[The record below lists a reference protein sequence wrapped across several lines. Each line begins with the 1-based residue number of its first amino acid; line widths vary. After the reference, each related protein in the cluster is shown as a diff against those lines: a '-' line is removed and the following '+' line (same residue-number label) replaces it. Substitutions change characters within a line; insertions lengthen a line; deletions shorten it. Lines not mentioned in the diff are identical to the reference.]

1 MGKVFTKWLR
11 DKGIQHSKATPYHP
25 QGNGVVERLHRTLT
39 AVIAKTAEAKGNW
52 ARVLP
57 MALYFLRCTPS
68 ASTEVSPFLL
78 THGWEPRTP
87 LQVLYQ
93 SWVQSDLGGVDL
105 SEWIVENTDRLECA
119 RDIATSNQVE
129 SSAKKAAKWNL
140 KAVEREFQVGDL
152 VWIRKPGLD
161 LKLRESWDGPGRVI
175 GINSPLSYKIEM
187 DKRVITTVHIQQLK
201 EFNQNKAIKRVTAV
215 LEQDTE
221 GEEIINRYAQ
231 AKVEPQQLTEEQQ
244 SQLAEVLGR
253 HSHTLTKD
261 PGLTT
266 LTCFDIDTGQA
277 EPIYQRP
284 YNTPVA
290 LRSKVD
296 EEIDWVLGKGFIRPS
311 SSPWASP
318 MVTVWKSDGSARL
331 CVDFRKINGLTRQT
345 PFYMPRVEEVLEGV
359 GQACFISK
367 LDLSKGYYEVQLTQ
381 EAIPKTAFTSH
392 RGTFEFTRMPFGVKN
407 APACFQALMQRVLA
421 EHKEYATA
429 YVDDVVVFS
438 VSWAHHLSHIDR
450 VLQALAEAG
459 LTANPA
465 KCRWGGRTVDY
476 LGQG

>member
-1 MGKVFTKWLR
+1 M
-11 DKGIQHSKATPYHP
+11 
-25 QGNGVVERLHRTLT
+25 
-39 AVIAKTAEAKGNW
+39 IAKTAEAKGNW

-57 MALYFLRCTPS
+57 MALYILRCTPS

-221 GEEIINRYAQ
+221 GEEIINRYAE
-231 AKVEPQQLTEEQQ
+231 AKVEHQQNRRTTE
-244 SQLAEVLGR
+244 SVSG
-253 HSHTLTKD
+253 S
-261 PGLTT
+261 
-266 LTCFDIDTGQA
+266 TGQTQ
-277 EPIYQRP
+277 PYTDKRP
-284 YNTPVA
+284 W
-290 LRSKVD
+290 VD
-296 EEIDWVLGKGFIRPS
+296 H
-311 SSPWASP
+311 
-318 MVTVWKSDGSARL
+318 
-331 CVDFRKINGLTRQT
+331 
-345 PFYMPRVEEVLEGV
+345 
-359 GQACFISK
+359 
-367 LDLSKGYYEVQLTQ
+367 LDLL
-381 EAIPKTAFTSH
+381 
-392 RGTFEFTRMPFGVKN
+392 
-407 APACFQALMQRVLA
+407 
-421 EHKEYATA
+421 
-429 YVDDVVVFS
+429 
-438 VSWAHHLSHIDR
+438 
-450 VLQALAEAG
+450 
-459 LTANPA
+459 
-465 KCRWGGRTVDY
+465 
-476 LGQG
+476 